1 VSAVRRALRVHPE
14 RFAIVRLPPD
24 APLPAWLFHAE
35 ARFYSLTRTPDEMSL
50 VCVEDDL
57 PPSVERVERG
67 WRLLQLAGPIP
78 FDETGVLAALAA
90 PLAAAGVSVFAI
102 ATYDTDFVLVP
113 ERDLERALAALAPGF
128 DVRAG

>member
-1 VSAVRRALRVHPE
+1 VSAARRALRVHPG
-14 RFAIVRLPPD
+14 RFAIVRLAPD

-35 ARFYSLTRTPDEMSL
+35 ARFYSLTRTPDELSL
-50 VCVEDDL
+50 VCAEDDL

-78 FDETGVLAALAA
+78 FEETGVLAALTA

-113 ERDLERALAALAPGF
+113 ERDLERALAALASGH
-128 DVRAG
+128 DVRVG

>member
-1 VSAVRRALRVHPE
+1 VSAARRVLRVHPE
-14 RFAIVRLPPD
+14 RFAIVRLAPD

-57 PPSVERVERG
+57 PPSVERAERG
-67 WRLLQLAGPIP
+67 WRLLQLVGPIP
-78 FDETGVLAALAA
+78 FEETGVLAALVA
-90 PLAAAGVSVFAI
+90 PLATAGVSVFAL
-102 ATYDTDFVLVP
+102 ATYDTDFLLVP
-113 ERDLERALAALAPGF
+113 ERDLERALAALAPDV